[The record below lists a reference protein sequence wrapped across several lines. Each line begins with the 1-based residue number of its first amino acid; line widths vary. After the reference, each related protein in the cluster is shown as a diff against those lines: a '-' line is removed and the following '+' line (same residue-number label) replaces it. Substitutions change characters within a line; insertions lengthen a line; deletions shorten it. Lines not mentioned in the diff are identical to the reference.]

1 MIKTIVL
8 AASLVLLGTAAR
20 AETFNLAIDGTCDTF
35 TLNVQGLMVAGTRG
49 GCNGGAVEGGTV
61 TRVNHRRGVVVS
73 ETSEGAVITW
83 YFTRPHGGT
92 GKVFVSA
99 SNGTENI
106 AEPVGTY
113 HLVRN
118 TPASG
123 LSGPDI
129 TKNPDFEKLRGH
141 Q

>member
-1 MIKTIVL
+1 MIKKIVL
-8 AASLVLLGTAAR
+8 AASFVLLGTAAR
-20 AETFNLAIDGTCDTF
+20 AETFNVVVDGTCDTF
-35 TLNVQGLMVAGTRG
+35 SLNIQGLMVAGTRN
-49 GCNGGAVEGGTV
+49 GCSFAVEGGAV
-61 TRVNHRRGVVVS
+61 ARVNHRRGVVVS
-73 ETSEGAVITW
+73 ETMGNIVITW
-83 YFTRPHGGT
+83 YFTRPHGGA

-99 SNGTENI
+99 SNGSENI
-106 AEPVGTY
+106 AEPVSTY
-113 HLVRN
+113 HLVRS